1 MLFLSLMKSKKETS
15 PVRSRDKVIQSL
27 YEIELS
33 GSDLKDILADLAL
46 QSRYPHFKDLLTGVI
61 NSKEDIDTVLA
72 DNMDRKL
79 SSLDPI
85 ERNTLRL
92 ATYELLYTKTDAPII
107 INESIRL
114 SKKYGAV
121 DGHKYVNAV
130 LDRIY
135 KSISE

>member
-1 MLFLSLMKSKKETS
+1 MKTKKGTS

-33 GSDLKDILADLAL
+33 GSDVQEILKDLSI
-46 QSRYPHFKDLLTGVI
+46 QSKYPHFKDFLIGVI
-61 NSKEDIDTVLA
+61 ESMHDIDKTLSIFLDRDLA
-72 DNMDRKL
+72 
-79 SSLDPI
+79 SLDPI
-85 ERNTLRL
+85 ERSTLRL
-92 ATYELLYTKTDAPII
+92 ATYEMLFTKTDPPII

-130 LDRIY
+130 LDKMY
-135 KSISE
+135 KSNFQSNG

>member
-1 MLFLSLMKSKKETS
+1 MKSKKETS

-46 QSRYPHFKDLLTGVI
+46 QSRYPHFKDLLSGVI
-61 NSKEDIDTVLA
+61 NSKEDIDAILG

-135 KSISE
+135 KSNSE

>member
-1 MLFLSLMKSKKETS
+1 MKSKKETS

-46 QSRYPHFKDLLTGVI
+46 QSRYPHFNDLLSGVI
-61 NSKEDIDTVLA
+61 NSKEDIDAILA

-85 ERNTLRL
+85 ERSTLRL

>member
-1 MLFLSLMKSKKETS
+1 MKTKKDTS

-33 GSDLKDILADLAL
+33 GSDVQEILKDLSL
-46 QSRYPHFKDLLTGVI
+46 QSKYPHFKDFLIGVI
-61 NSKEDIDTVLA
+61 ESMHDIDKTLSIFLDRDLA
-72 DNMDRKL
+72 
-79 SSLDPI
+79 SLDPI
-85 ERNTLRL
+85 ERSTLRL
-92 ATYELLYTKTDAPII
+92 ATYEMLFTKTDPPII

-130 LDRIY
+130 LDKMY
-135 KSISE
+135 KSNFQSNE

>member
-1 MLFLSLMKSKKETS
+1 MKSKKATS

-61 NSKEDIDTVLA
+61 NSKEDIDTILA
-72 DNMDRKL
+72 NNMDRKL

-92 ATYELLYTKTDAPII
+92 ATYELLYTETDAPII

-135 KSISE
+135 KSNSE

>member
-1 MLFLSLMKSKKETS
+1 MKSKKATS

-61 NSKEDIDTVLA
+61 NSKEDIDTILA
-72 DNMDRKL
+72 NNMDRKL

-135 KSISE
+135 KSNSE

>member
-1 MLFLSLMKSKKETS
+1 MKSKKETS

-61 NSKEDIDTVLA
+61 NSKEDIDAILA

-92 ATYELLYTKTDAPII
+92 ATYELLYTKIDPPII

-135 KSISE
+135 KSNSE

>member
-1 MLFLSLMKSKKETS
+1 MKSKKETS

-61 NSKEDIDTVLA
+61 NSKEDIDTILA
-72 DNMDRKL
+72 KNMDRKL

-85 ERNTLRL
+85 ERNALRL

-135 KSISE
+135 KSNSE

>member
-1 MLFLSLMKSKKETS
+1 MKSKKETS

-33 GSDLKDILADLAL
+33 GSDFKDILADLAL

-61 NSKEDIDTVLA
+61 NSREDIDNMLA
-72 DNMDRKL
+72 KNMDRKL

-85 ERNTLRL
+85 ERSTLRL

>member
-1 MLFLSLMKSKKETS
+1 MKSKKATS

-61 NSKEDIDTVLA
+61 NSKEDIDNMLA
-72 DNMDRKL
+72 NNMDRKL

-135 KSISE
+135 KSNSE

>member
-1 MLFLSLMKSKKETS
+1 MEMLRKKKNTS

-33 GSDLKDILADLAL
+33 GTDVKEILKDLSL
-46 QSRYPHFKDLLTGVI
+46 QSRYPHYKDLLLGVM
-61 NSKEDIDTVLA
+61 NSLKDIDNTLLEF
-72 DNMDRKL
+72 MERKL

-92 ATYELLYTKTDAPII
+92 AVYEMLFTKTDVPII

-114 SKKYGAV
+114 TKKYGSA
-121 DGHKYVNAV
+121 DGHKYVNAL
-130 LDRIY
+130 LDKIY
-135 KSISE
+135 KSNLEKTL